1 VLPSQPLSR
10 GSAEAAIVDHS
21 GQVQIRGRGGNR
33 SRRKTTGLGGEMDR
47 AMASGVVVDGE
58 KQQSDETDA
67 WPWRLVPTCRSH
79 ARIFRRW
86 PCAHWLCPLGRPDPL
101 FYFGHV
107 AIYLCYV
114 LCNICTLSPM
124 HHYQN
129 PIRGKSARHGH
140 GISTRRRC
148 ASIPR
153 LKVAQL
159 ASDVFVTRPYL
170 GQARS

>member
-33 SRRKTTGLGGEMDR
+33 SRRETTGLGGEMDR
-47 AMASGVVVDGE
+47 AMASGVVVDDE

-101 FYFGHV
+101 CYFGHL
-107 AIYLCYV
+107 AIYLCY
-114 LCNICTLSPM
+114 CTYCVIFAHCPRCIIIKIPYAANQLDMAMAFPPAAVAPPSPGSM
-124 HHYQN
+124 
-129 PIRGKSARHGH
+129 S
-140 GISTRRRC
+140 
-148 ASIPR
+148 
-153 LKVAQL
+153 
-159 ASDVFVTRPYL
+159 
-170 GQARS
+170 RS